1 MAKTTRMAMLLAVL
15 QIYFTRKIEGSALLD
30 VPQYGTCGD
39 SATYNWMYNGMGQ
52 SPCELTTDLVG
63 QCNVTQSWS
72 QCALV
77 YCCTVTYSLY
87 SACLICN
94 GQSTESWP
102 TYYSNAGCSNSCEGL
117 SGSGIPQWAS
127 LPLLNN
133 QLNVKAAQQEA
144 ESTQTTGT
152 ATTTR
157 KATTSSAAGA
167 TNTSGVTGATSNLP
181 TGTETKRTTT
191 ATTTTSSPPQQ
202 TTAASRTNARSS
214 KAAPIAGG
222 VVGGLAL
229 IGVVIAL
236 LLYFM
241 RRQRRRRVDAIINV
255 PRPSRGYKHG
265 KLDSVIETPTV
276 EQARHTPNSSLAE
289 SPKYNMRLYDP
300 NDPSTFPP
308 PLSVIHG
315 EHRISAAS

>member
-1 MAKTTRMAMLLAVL
+1 MTKAARTILLLAVM
-15 QIYFTRKIEGSALLD
+15 QFYGARKIRGNALLD

-52 SPCELTTDLVG
+52 SPCELANDLVG

-87 SACLICN
+87 AACLICN

-102 TYYSNAGCSNSCEGL
+102 TYYNNAGCTASCEGL
-117 SGSGIPQWAS
+117 SGNGIPQWAS
-127 LPLLNN
+127 LPLLDN

-144 ESTQTTGT
+144 ESTRTTTVGTTTRTASAATGTAHTTGT
-152 ATTTR
+152 TEIGTVTNGTR
-157 KATTSSAAGA
+157 TA
-167 TNTSGVTGATSNLP
+167 
-181 TGTETKRTTT
+181 
-191 ATTTTSSPPQQ
+191 ATTTTGPPQG
-202 TTAASRTNARSS
+202 TSAISRTDRSSS

-222 VVGGLAL
+222 VVGGLIL
-229 IGVVIAL
+229 IGIAIVL
-236 LLYFM
+236 VLYSM
-241 RRQRRRRVDAIINV
+241 RRQRRRRIDAILNV
-255 PRPSRGYKHG
+255 PRPSRAYKPG
-265 KLDSVIETPTV
+265 ELDPAIDTPSV
-276 EQARHTPNSSLAE
+276 EQTRYTPSSLTG

-300 NDPSTFPP
+300 SDPSTFPP

-315 EHRISAAS
+315 ERRMPMAS